1 MQLQMNTEDKVWNDC
16 KGANKLT
23 NLEEQYIILIFQ
35 NGLDPQAT
43 MLFENLITDIG
54 IKNNVSDLFVKIPFD
69 AANSR
74 LTAYT
79 GTYEESIKG
88 SCVQKENKIQNF
100 GNSIIT
106 TPLKRR
112 KVISQETSVAPVSLS
127 CQSSSDTIVIKCRSV
142 RIGTLFQLLIEPVI
156 FCLDFIKIQL
166 EEPEN
171 DPVGIT
177 LNTSDLTKCEWCSVR
192 KLPVVFLQT
201 KPAVYQKLS
210 MQLQMN
216 TEDKVWNDCK
226 GANKLTNL
234 EEQYIILIFQNGLD
248 PQATMLFENL
258 ITDIGIKNNVSDL
271 FVKIPFD
278 AANSR
283 LTAYTGTYE
292 ESIKGS
298 CVQKENK
305 IQNFGNSIITTPLK
319 RRKVISQET
328 SVAPVS
334 LSCQSSSDTIVIKC
348 RSVRI
353 GTLFQLLI
361 EPVIFCL
368 DFIKIQ
374 LEEPENDPVGI
385 TLNTSDLTKCEW
397 CSVRKLPVVFLQTK
411 PAVYQ
416 KLSMQLQ
423 MNTEDKVWNDC
434 KGANKLTNLEEQYI
448 ILIFQNGLDPQAT
461 MLFENLITDIGI
473 KNNVSDLFVKIPFD
487 AANSRLTAYTGTYE
501 ESIKGSCVQKE
512 NKIQNVIIF

>member
-1 MQLQMNTEDKVWNDC
+1 MIVTNLSYFLVLFRFIKIQLEEPENDPVGITLNTSDLTKCEWCSVRKLPVVFLQTKPAVYQKLSMQLQMNTEDKVWNDC

-385 TLNTSDLTKCEW
+385 TLNTSDLTKCE
-397 CSVRKLPVVFLQTK
+397 CVVSEN
-411 PAVYQ
+411 YQ
-416 KLSMQLQ
+416 
-423 MNTEDKVWNDC
+423 
-434 KGANKLTNLEEQYI
+434 
-448 ILIFQNGLDPQAT
+448 
-461 MLFENLITDIGI
+461 
-473 KNNVSDLFVKIPFD
+473 
-487 AANSRLTAYTGTYE
+487 
-501 ESIKGSCVQKE
+501 
-512 NKIQNVIIF
+512 